1 MAIPDFQSIFLPL
14 LKYSGDGKD
23 HTNKESVGALAEI
36 FKLTEEEH
44 TKLLPSGKQPT
55 FMNRVLWAKTYLS
68 KAGLLSSPSRGVFK
82 ITERGREVLASP
94 PEKLNVKYLK
104 KYEEFTEFHT
114 YNPKSKIGER
124 TNGNDNQLEVED
136 KTPEELLSIGYNDI
150 RRTLISD
157 LLESIK
163 QMSPSFFESLVVD
176 LLLKMGYGGASDQS
190 GFVVGKSGDEGIDG
204 IISEDK
210 LGLDIIYI
218 QAKRWEGKVGRPEIQ
233 KFVGALQGK
242 RAKKGVFITASNFSS
257 EAQEYVNQVDT
268 RVILI
273 DGHHLA
279 NLMIDHNVGVS
290 LKESYEVKKIDSDYF
305 IEE

>member
-1 MAIPDFQSIFLPL
+1 MAMPDFQSIFLPL
-14 LKYSGDGKD
+14 LEYSGDGRD
-23 HTNKESVGALAEI
+23 HTNKEAVRALAETCNLS
-36 FKLTEEEH
+36 KEELA
-44 TKLLPSGKQPT
+44 KLLPSGKQLMFT
-55 FMNRVLWAKTYLS
+55 NRVLWAKTYLS
-68 KAGLLSSPSRGVFK
+68 KAGLLSSPSRGVLR
-82 ITERGREVLASP
+82 ITERGREVLNNP
-94 PEKLNVKYLK
+94 PDKLNVKYLK
-104 KYEEFTEFHT
+104 KYEEFYEFHT
-114 YNPKSKIGER
+114 YNPKSKSESTDG
-124 TNGNDNQLEVED
+124 TDNQSEVED
-136 KTPEELLSIGYNDI
+136 KTPEELLSIGYSDI

-176 LLLKMGYGGASDQS
+176 LLLKMGYGESSDQS
-190 GFVVGKSGDEGIDG
+190 GFVIGKSGDEGIDG

-242 RAKKGVFITASNFSS
+242 RAKKGVFITASSFSS
-257 EAQEYVNQVDT
+257 EAQEYINQVDT

-273 DGHHLA
+273 DGHKLA

-290 LKESYEVKKIDSDYF
+290 LKESYEIKKIDTDYF
-305 IEE
+305 TEE